1 MEKQNITLS
10 LPKDVL
16 KKARLLAVQQD
27 TSLSALLTRVL
38 TETVEQHER
47 YAAARTANLA
57 VLEKAFDLSTGGKI
71 TWDRGSLHDR

>member
-16 KKARLLAVQQD
+16 KKAKLLAVQQD
-27 TSLSALLTRVL
+27 TSLSALLTRLL

-47 YAAARTANLA
+47 YAAARTANLSCSKKP
-57 VLEKAFDLSTGGKI
+57 L
-71 TWDRGSLHDR
+71 TWVQAER